1 MLDEKLD
8 LVNSKIH
15 MVTEEYNKASRVLAT
30 LD

>member
-8 LVNSKIH
+8 LINSRIRQA
-15 MVTEEYNKASRVLAT
+15 TEEYNKASRALTA